1 MFASKVQIHRLQES
15 LCIKDKLIDTY
26 PKLYTFINKEPNKE
40 NAKFNVITLTGIE
53 KMKENIDVLD
63 FELTDDEMK
72 LVASLDKETPVVG
85 SSENPNL
92 VEMSFNW

>member
-1 MFASKVQIHRLQES
+1 
-15 LCIKDKLIDTY
+15 
-26 PKLYTFINKEPNKE
+26 
-40 NAKFNVITLTGIE
+40 
-53 KMKENIDVLD
+53 MKENIDVLD